1 MTIGQ
6 FYEAN
11 SKKIKTLSDDD
22 WRVAIKK
29 CQDHVR
35 WKLQKRTLFGAHTEK
50 RLGMNPSEYYANVA
64 CEKIIGGFWEWKS
77 GFTLSQQIIRVA
89 DSEISK
95 EVEKSKTN
103 KAQSLKIDY
112 TENIEFYEKD
122 GDFDQESEGEF
133 QLRVDAVEK
142 AVIGDAHLEELWTY
156 VKEGYKRSEI
166 AELMDLKLKQFDK
179 LKEKLIER
187 ARKNTTTKTQR

>member
-1 MTIGQ
+1 MALGQ
-6 FYEAN
+6 YYEAN
-11 SKKIKTLSDDD
+11 SKKIETLSDDD

-29 CQDHVR
+29 CQEYVR

-50 RLGMNPSEYYANVA
+50 RLGMKATEYYANIA
-64 CEKIIGGFWEWKS
+64 CDKIIEGEWEWKS
-77 GFTLSQQIIRVA
+77 EFTLSQQIIRVA

-112 TENIEFYEKD
+112 TDNIEFYERE
-122 GDFDQESEGEF
+122 GDFDLESESEF
-133 QLRVDAVEK
+133 QQRVDAVEK
-142 AVIGDAHLEELWTY
+142 AVMGEAQLEELWTY
-156 VKEGYKRSEI
+156 VKEGYKRNEI
-166 AELMDLKLKQFDK
+166 AELMDLKPKQFDK

-187 ARKNTTTKTQR
+187 ARKNTTTNTQK